1 MDLKQHVRKELHA
14 AMKAGDTV
22 KRETL
27 RTLLSAIMNA
37 EVEKKEALN
46 AEDYV
51 AVVQREAKKRRESI
65 EAFEAGGRLERAAVE
80 TQELHLLQSYLP
92 QQLTQEALQEVVR
105 NVIEQLSAQG
115 TPNLGSVMGR
125 VMGQVKGQ
133 ADGNVVRQVVTE
145 LLQDA

>member
-1 MDLKQHVRKELHA
+1 MDLKQHVQKELHV

-80 TQELHLLQSYLP
+80 TQELHILQSYLP
-92 QQLTQEALQEVVR
+92 QQLTREALQEVVR
-105 NVIEQLSAQG
+105 SVIEALSAQG